1 MRLRLRINSSHSPHL
16 RVAKYHLGWITI
28 ASNWI
33 DNDANSS
40 RAVCV
45 VIHTVDELV
54 VHEQSNA
61 VPLCYHGNEVG
72 LVQTLFDSR
81 TGTVQFHEIP
91 LRVSAEKELVIS
103 ILTDLEYI
111 EVIVRTIIT
120 DDDSATTA
128 IDNLH
133 LHLKDEVAEGWV
145 GGTVLEL
152 V

>member
-1 MRLRLRINSSHSPHL
+1 MGLYFRIKPSHSPHL
-16 RVAKYHLGWITI
+16 RVAKYHLGRITI
-28 ASNWI
+28 ASNRI

-81 TGTVQFHEIP
+81 TGTVQYRGIP
-91 LRVSAEKELVIS
+91 LRVSVEKELVIS

-111 EVIVRTIIT
+111 EIIV
-120 DDDSATTA
+120 
-128 IDNLH
+128 
-133 LHLKDEVAEGWV
+133 
-145 GGTVLEL
+145 
-152 V
+152 